1 MPRKRGTP
9 TSKTA
14 GRQVKSNP
22 TKGGQPS
29 SISTAAAIGAVVI
42 AALIPWKLGLFDG
55 SQTKA
60 TVTDLKGLPDKAQI
74 IDQRSFNALERVPPP
89 NEANATTV

>member
-9 TSKTA
+9 TPKTS

-22 TKGGQPS
+22 TKGGQPF
-29 SISTAAAIGAVVI
+29 SISTAVAVGAIAI
-42 AALIPWKLGLFDG
+42 TALIPWKLGFFDG
-55 SQTKA
+55 LQSTTA
-60 TVTDLKGLPDKAQI
+60 VTDLRGLPDKAQI
-74 IDQRSFNALERVPPP
+74 IDQRSFNVLERVAPS